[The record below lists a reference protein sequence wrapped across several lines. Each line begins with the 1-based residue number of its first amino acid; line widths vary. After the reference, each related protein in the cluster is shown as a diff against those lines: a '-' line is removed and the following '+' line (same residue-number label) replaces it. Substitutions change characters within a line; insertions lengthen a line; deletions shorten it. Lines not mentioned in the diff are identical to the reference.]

1 MKRVIL
7 EMDLENKDDM
17 TNDMIIE
24 LIEIKMI

>member
-24 LIEIKMI
+24 LIESEL